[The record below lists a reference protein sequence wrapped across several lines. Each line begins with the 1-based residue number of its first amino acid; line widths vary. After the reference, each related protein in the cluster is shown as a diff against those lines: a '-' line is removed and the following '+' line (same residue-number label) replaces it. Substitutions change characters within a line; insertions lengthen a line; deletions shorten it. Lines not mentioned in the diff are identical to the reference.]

1 MLNFVY
7 RELNQVYETEVVLTD
22 IKVAFYNGNVS
33 SLETASL
40 GELRK
45 FVAKFIVP
53 DHQEEVARAILGL
66 CAERLDDTGTPVSTL
81 EVGRR
86 PDGRHYE
93 WQPARLGPDGTI
105 AYDGNVTF
113 LRRALALRRG
123 GRREEA

>member
-1 MLNFVY
+1 MTANQLRYSYPSGSATTTVREIYNTNLRRVLNFVY

-81 EVGRR
+81 KSAA
-86 PDGRHYE
+86 P
-93 WQPARLGPDGTI
+93 
-105 AYDGNVTF
+105 
-113 LRRALALRRG
+113 
-123 GRREEA
+123 